1 MKYTILAALIISIIS
16 CTGSVTIPPDVI
28 PKKNMETIIWQLIQ
42 SDEYATSVITK
53 DSAKNAITERIRL
66 YQEVFALNKV
76 SKEEFKKSY
85 QFYLGHPDIAKVMF
99 DSIAARGT
107 RQKAD
112 AYKSKVK
119 VAKP

>member
-1 MKYTILAALIISIIS
+1 MKYTVLAALIISIIS

-42 SDEYATSVITK
+42 SDEYVTSVITK
-53 DSAKNAITERIRL
+53 DSAKNGSTERIRL

-99 DSIAARGT
+99 DSIATRAT

-112 AYKSKVK
+112 AYKFKVK